1 MPRPFVAYLRV
12 YEPLSAFDS
21 PSRERLTRAMKVR
34 AVDPGDVGAV
44 ERELWLKAQIA
55 MPSRLLPGDRADGRP
70 VPTEIPPVLVLQPTD
85 APAGPDGSVPDAPL
99 VCPLDVRP
107 RAAAA
112 LVGFL
117 TTATATLREATIG
130 LSEEKIRA
138 RTAVAMADTAGGAVH
153 VVSSTWTVP
162 LPWFALVDPAER
174 QLTLAPQDDPARRV
188 CWRAPIAVARER
200 CTKAYDVTHRALG
213 DSGPARMLQETG
225 RWLEHFDDESVVELD
240 YGGLVQL
247 LDDETLLADT
257 SADDV
262 QHALGALAD
271 DDADEVADRYARL
284 QDFWSELAGHE
295 RLG

>member
-1 MPRPFVAYLRV
+1 M
-12 YEPLSAFDS
+12 
-21 PSRERLTRAMKVR
+21 R

-44 ERELWLKAQIA
+44 ERELWLKAQVA
-55 MPSRLLPGDRADGRP
+55 VPSRLLPGDRADGRP
-70 VPTEIPPVLVLQPTD
+70 VPTEIPPVLVLQPADIPAAPSTAAAADVAD
-85 APAGPDGSVPDAPL
+85 AEATEAEDAEEADVTESAVGPL
-99 VCPLDVRP
+99 ICPLDVRP

-117 TTATATLREATIG
+117 TTATATLREATLG
-130 LSEEKIRA
+130 LPEEKIRA
-138 RTAVAMADTAGGAVH
+138 RTTVAMADTAGGAVH

-162 LPWFALVDPAER
+162 LPWFALVDPAAR

-188 CWRAPIAVARER
+188 CWHTPIGVARER
-200 CTKAYDVTHRALG
+200 CTKAYDITHESLG
-213 DSGPARMLQETG
+213 DGGPARMLQETG
-225 RWLEHFDDESVVELD
+225 RWLEHFHDDSVVELD

-262 QHALGALAD
+262 QHALAALAD